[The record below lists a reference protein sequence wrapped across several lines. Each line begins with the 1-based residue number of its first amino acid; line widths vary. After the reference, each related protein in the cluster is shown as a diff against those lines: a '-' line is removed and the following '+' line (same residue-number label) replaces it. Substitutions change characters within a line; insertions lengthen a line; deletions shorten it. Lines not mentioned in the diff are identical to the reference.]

1 MGIYAIIN
9 YIGPIIGIMIILIGA
24 GFVIIFLIFKL
35 IILVI
40 RYMIKYI
47 TRFVKQIY
55 ASLSRAKNKQLF
67 LDKLIST
74 YHISLNRDDKIN
86 KKLLVAVDKISTKH
100 YSPTELNDEFKKL
113 KESIKISLNQASIWE
128 NNEILSEYSYRN
140 DNLSRNRLHYTE
152 KGFLNSTKHLCPNY
166 FTIKSNGIKLHFFPY
181 FIITE
186 INCEYNLI
194 TFTDVSIINKDTI
207 YVEESSNRSIK
218 GATPAYYNYL
228 HQRID
233 GGPDRRYKDNPS
245 TPVYKY
251 DIFKLC
257 IGKEIQ
263 VISAS
268 SISTLNIIDSIK
280 KYQCEFGKYPTRS
293 LISVKGID
301 ISRNEYA
308 DLIKGIIDK
317 HGKEFILSKSFIN
330 YFKDYRISNQYSSFI
345 PILEIMQQSSLFAD
359 ITQEDY
365 SYEKLDTLKNTIKQS
380 TAYSELE
387 IATVLALIGYGVQ
400 LKA

>member
-35 IILVI
+35 IKLVI
-40 RYMIKYI
+40 RYIIKYI

-55 ASLSRAKNKQLF
+55 ASLSRAKHKQLF

-74 YHISLNRDDKIN
+74 YHISLNQDDKIN
-86 KKLLVAVDKISTKH
+86 KKLLVAVDKISAKH

-128 NNEILSEYSYRN
+128 NNEILIEYSYN
-140 DNLSRNRLHYTE
+140 KKNLSRNRLHYSE
-152 KGFLNSTKHLCPNY
+152 KGFLNSTKHLYPSY
-166 FTIKSNGIKLHFFPY
+166 FTIKSNGVKLHFYPY

-186 INCEYNLI
+186 INNEYDLI
-194 TFTDVSIINKDTI
+194 KITDVSIRERNSI
-207 YVEESSNRSIK
+207 YVEESSTSSIK
-218 GATPAYYNYL
+218 GAKPAYYNYL

-233 GGPDRRYKDNPS
+233 GGPDRRYKNNPS

-263 VISAS
+263 VISAYS
-268 SISTLNIIDSIK
+268 KSTLNIIDSIQ
-280 KYQCEFGKYPTRS
+280 KYQFEFEKYPTLS

-301 ISRNEYA
+301 ISRDEYA

-330 YFKDYRISNQYSSFI
+330 YLKDYRISDQYSYFI
-345 PILEIMQQSSLFAD
+345 PIFKIIQQSSLFKD
-359 ITQEDY
+359 ITQENY